1 MKKWI
6 VLAMMVGILSGCDF
20 TSGSESAGSEKVAE
34 STSEKKYELKDADFE
49 IDGTDYRISLLDS
62 WTASMGETS
71 FGAYDEQDNN
81 KLSIYGMK
89 KEDDFEFDTFKFIL
103 KEQVSLDIAFELD
116 EDSIQETDFETGH
129 YSGELYSFSGTSEG
143 EPLEVRRYFLETET
157 DYVAIMFMESPAV
170 FEKNAELYTEII
182 ESFVAE

>member
-6 VLAMMVGILSGCDF
+6 VLAIMLGILSGCGF
-20 TSGSESAGSEKVAE
+20 SSGNENAGSEKAAE
-34 STSEKKYELKDADFE
+34 STSEKKYELKAADFE
-49 IDGTDYRISLLDS
+49 IDGTNYRISLLDS
-62 WTASMGETS
+62 WTASTGETS
-71 FGAYDEQDNN
+71 FRAYDDQDNN

-103 KEQVSLDIAFELD
+103 KEQVSLDIDFQLA
-116 EDSIQETDFETGH
+116 EDSIEETAYQTAH

-143 EPLEVRRYFLETET
+143 EPLEVRRYFLETDT
-157 DYVAIMFMESPAV
+157 DYVAIMLMESPAV
-170 FEKNAELYTEII
+170 FDKNAALYTEII